1 MVLVDTSVW
10 IELFAGRATASRED
24 FLTMAT
30 CGPVIQEVLQGL
42 RPGRQAQQ
50 IRWQLLGLPRLG
62 DPVAVDLFLEAAD
75 LYASARRRGLRIR
88 SSVDCLIASVAIR
101 HKTPLWHFDRDF
113 DRIATFSPLEIWSP
127 AGRIGTG

>member
-10 IELFAGRATASRED
+10 IELFAGRANASRED

-30 CGPVIQEVLQGL
+30 CGPVIQEVVQGL

-62 DPVAVDLFLEAAD
+62 NPVGVDLFLDAAD
-75 LYASARRRGLRIR
+75 LYASARRRGWKIR
-88 SSVDCLIASVAIR
+88 SSVDCLIASIAIR
-101 HKTPLWHFDRDF
+101 HKTPVWHFDRDY
-113 DRIATFSPLEIWSP
+113 DRIAAFSPLEIWSP
-127 AGRIGTG
+127 PGNTGTA

>member
-10 IELFAGRATASRED
+10 IELFAGRVEASRED

-50 IRWQLLGLPRLG
+50 IQWQILGLPCLG
-62 DPVAVDLFLEAAD
+62 DPLAVDLFVDAAD
-75 LYASARRRGLRIR
+75 LYAVLRRRGLTVR
-88 SSVDCLIASVAIR
+88 SSVDCLIASIAIK
-101 HKTPLWHFDRDF
+101 HKTPVWHHDRDF
-113 DRIATFSPLEIWSP
+113 DRIAAFSRLETWSP
-127 AGRIGTG
+127 AS